1 MSRPVW
7 LPAHCV
13 SDVRVLPFPAVT
25 RDTESQA
32 ATQSELGAGLTY
44 ASPENL
50 ILEATHVL
58 ERIVRLAGSLSE
70 DQITT
75 VLGDLLTLETQ
86 RLEPLQAFVERHRA
100 FLSDLSCKQARKRRR
115 RQKRVRQDVELSA

>member
-1 MSRPVW
+1 MPRPLW
-7 LPAHCV
+7 LPSHIV
-13 SDVRVLPFPAVT
+13 PETRVLPFPAVT
-25 RDTESQA
+25 HDTESPVQY
-32 ATQSELGAGLTY
+32 ELGGALAH
-44 ASPENL
+44 ASPESL

-75 VLGDLLTLETQ
+75 VLGDLLTLEAQ
-86 RLEPLQAFVERHRA
+86 RLNPFQEFVERHRA

-115 RQKRVRQDVELSA
+115 RQRRCKEEIQKIA